1 MVGLRITHSIGTNN
15 AHVAYTSDYSSF
27 LYHKQRIGSTYM
39 RSNRQLLPELS
50 SSRQL
55 HKKGEIMEVVN
66 EQQKQIKILCIEDE
80 RFIRELYT
88 RALENAGYSVTVC
101 ADGEVGL
108 HEAVNG
114 NYDVILLDIMIP
126 TLNGVDIL
134 YKLRAPEVVP
144 PLMSKIIVT
153 TNLDQ
158 KEEIRKQVE
167 QLADGYLIKA
177 EITPKELVSFIQQ
190 VI

>member
-1 MVGLRITHSIGTNN
+1 
-15 AHVAYTSDYSSF
+15 
-27 LYHKQRIGSTYM
+27 
-39 RSNRQLLPELS
+39 
-50 SSRQL
+50 
-55 HKKGEIMEVVN
+55 MEVVN